1 MRPAPIR
8 HLRVASRN
16 IDYHQLAGRQHMIF
30 AIYNNTR
37 VFGRGGGGGGGGGLN
52 YVSIIMEI

>member
-1 MRPAPIR
+1 MRSAPIR
-8 HLRVASRN
+8 HLRVALRN

-37 VFGRGGGGGGGGGLN
+37 VTGGWGGGLN

>member
-37 VFGRGGGGGGGGGLN
+37 VSKGKGAGGREEGRE
-52 YVSIIMEI
+52 V